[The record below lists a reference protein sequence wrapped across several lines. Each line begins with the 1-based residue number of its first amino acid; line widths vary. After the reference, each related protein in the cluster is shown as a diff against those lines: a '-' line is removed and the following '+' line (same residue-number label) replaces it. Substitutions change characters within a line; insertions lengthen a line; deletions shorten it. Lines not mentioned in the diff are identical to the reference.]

1 MGVYVKNIN
10 NLSQTFGEMKY
21 FATLSLSLSLSHRT
35 AHI

>member
-21 FATLSLSLSLSHRT
+21 FATLSHRT